1 MLRDHMA
8 TSAHAFRKIA
18 LSPRCLP
25 TGARL
30 RGDGHSTRQA
40 GYILRYPTLT
50 GKVPGAGTFH
60 YRAGFVLADFGE
72 VVAAAVPGL
81 FDEGRGELPDVA
93 VLAEVWPVHLIARAA
108 LASNRAGAD
117 DRERHVLLRRG
128 DLVSRL
134 AHGPVRYDGR
144 DIRVKILVTALADR
158 RCPVAVHCRDLPD
171 IPVPATAGACIG
183 HRRVGQLVELEAT
196 AARLRTHDTI
206 P

>member
-8 TSAHAFRKIA
+8 ISAHAFRKIA

-30 RGDGHSTRQA
+30 RGDGHSTRQV

-93 VLAEVWPVHLIARAA
+93 VLAEVGPVHLIAGTA
-108 LASNRAGAD
+108 LAGHRTGAD
-117 DRERHVLLRRG
+117 HRKRHVLLRRG
-128 DLVSRL
+128 ARVTRL
-134 AHGPVRYDGR
+134 ANRPIRHDGR
-144 DIRVKILVTALADR
+144 
-158 RCPVAVHCRDLPD
+158 
-171 IPVPATAGACIG
+171 
-183 HRRVGQLVELEAT
+183 
-196 AARLRTHDTI
+196 
-206 P
+206 